1 MGTARMNHALLP
13 QVRLPAVSFVSQAE
27 YDAWCDHAAP
37 LIAAQARTDHAAL
50 AAADPQA
57 SRLDHAATCAPC
69 LRPTNLAIEV
79 GDKAAG
85 RRGRQVCDCED
96 ALTMPAR
103 ALLHAAGVEGGL
115 QPWSRLLLFGPA
127 AAEHP
132 RLAALSADATHL
144 AGFGSDGRLDA
155 PDGRFHLALASAS
168 LPLVAEPLAGMAEL
182 RRVLA
187 PGGTLL
193 AQFAFRP
200 RARRSVA
207 QPIRRESVRD
217 GMAPH
222 DAHDFGW
229 DILATLRELGFA
241 QATMLRLWSHELG
254 YWGGSNFILKAVA

>member
-1 MGTARMNHALLP
+1 MGAAGMNPALLP

-27 YDAWCDHAAP
+27 YDAWCDQAAP
-37 LIAAQARTDHAAL
+37 LIAAQARTDHATL

-57 SRLDHAATCAPC
+57 IRLDHAATCAPC
-69 LRPTNLAIEV
+69 LRPTSLAIEV
-79 GDKAAG
+79 GGKAGG
-85 RRGRQVCDCED
+85 RRGQQVCDCED

-127 AAEHP
+127 ATEHP
-132 RLAALSADATHL
+132 RLAALSAETTHL
-144 AGFGSDGRLDA
+144 AGFGADGRLDA
-155 PDGRFHLALASAS
+155 PDGRFHLVLASAS
-168 LPLVAEPLAGMAEL
+168 LPLIADPETGLAEL
-182 RRVLA
+182 RRVMA

-200 RARRSVA
+200 RARRSVT
-207 QPIRRESVRD
+207 QPIRRGSVRD
-217 GMAPH
+217 GMAPR

-229 DILATLRELGFA
+229 DILTTLRERGFA
-241 QATMLRLWSHELG
+241 QAMMFRLWSHELG